1 MHTNRLLYKYIYIY
15 IIYVIYIYI
24 IYIYIYI
31 YINNRRMEDL
41 FKNVYVVLGTKTS
54 GVCLI
59 KSQGLASSV
68 PFNAI
73 EMV

>member
-1 MHTNRLLYKYIYIY
+1 
-15 IIYVIYIYI
+15 
-24 IYIYIYI
+24 
-31 YINNRRMEDL
+31 MEDL
-41 FKNVYVVLGTKTS
+41 FKSVYVVLGTKTS
-54 GVCLI
+54 GICVI

>member
-1 MHTNRLLYKYIYIY
+1 M
-15 IIYVIYIYI
+15 
-24 IYIYIYI
+24 YIYIYI
-31 YINNRRMEDL
+31 YTYIYICINNRRMEDL

-54 GVCLI
+54 GICVI

>member
-1 MHTNRLLYKYIYIY
+1 MLYIYIY
-15 IIYVIYIYI
+15 L
-24 IYIYIYI
+24 YI

-54 GVCLI
+54 GICVI